1 MSSFSLFLD
10 KAIVKNFLIHESMK
24 EYDSLCKSE
33 DENKREEKMAEYEFE
48 GMGVQFEDCFLTN
61 MIETGTD
68 APEGYLYQ
76 PFQVSSSEYGYQ
88 IDPSTYV
95 TEKCLIK
102 RLTIKYTKYRN
113 TTHPRIGFMEI
124 VLLDDTK
131 DPIVIKRPENDEVEL
146 DEENVEV
153 LDGVYVITSFQMS
166 NDVLRLRVC
175 GSTEAVNFEKA
186 FDYYSLWGMNKRAK
200 KLLKK
205 AINSSEQK
213 VYART
218 SLRTINSPY
227 TTVKKGDGNV

>member
-1 MSSFSLFLD
+1 MSFFSLFLD

-61 MIETGTD
+61 MTETGTD

-102 RLTIKYTKYRN
+102 KLTIKYTKFGN
-113 TTHPRIGFMEI
+113 TTHPRIGYMEI
-124 VLLDDTK
+124 DLLDDTK
-131 DPIVIKRPENDEVEL
+131 DPIIIKRPDNDQVEL
-146 DEENVEV
+146 DEENVVV

-175 GSTEAVNFEKA
+175 GSKEAVNFEKA
-186 FDYYSLWGMNKRAK
+186 FDYYSLWGLNKRAK

-205 AINSSEQK
+205 AINSSKQK

-218 SLRTINSPY
+218 SLRTSNNQY
-227 TTVKKGDGNV
+227 AAVKKGDGNV

>member
-1 MSSFSLFLD
+1 
-10 KAIVKNFLIHESMK
+10 MK

-61 MIETGTD
+61 MTETGTD
-68 APEGYLYQ
+68 APECYLYQ
-76 PFQVSSSEYGYQ
+76 PFQVCSSAYGYQ

-102 RLTIKYTKYRN
+102 KLTIKYTKFGN
-113 TTHPRIGFMEI
+113 TTHPRIGYMKI
-124 VLLDDTK
+124 DLLDDTK
-131 DPIVIKRPENDEVEL
+131 DPIIIKRPDNDQVQL
-146 DEENVEV
+146 DEENVE

-175 GSTEAVNFEKA
+175 GSKEAVNFEKA

-205 AINSSEQK
+205 AINSSK
-213 VYART
+213 HKIFVRT
-218 SLRTINSPY
+218 SLRTSDNQ
-227 TTVKKGDGNV
+227 GDSNV